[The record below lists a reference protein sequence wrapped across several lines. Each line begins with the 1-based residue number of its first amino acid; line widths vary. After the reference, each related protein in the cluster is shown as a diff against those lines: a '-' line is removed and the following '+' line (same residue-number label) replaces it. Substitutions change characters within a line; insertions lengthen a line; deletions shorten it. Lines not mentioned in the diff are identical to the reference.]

1 MHIESPR
8 FGSLEIE
15 ASKIIEF
22 PRGLAGFE
30 DLHRYTLFH
39 PETEHPRFFILQS
52 VDDPLVAFQI
62 TDPAH
67 FGFNYEISL
76 DADESALLKLSDPAD
91 VAVSVIVWRV
101 PEDGEAAP
109 LRANLKAP
117 LLINTREQCGLQ
129 HVFMALNCTLSNI

>member
-30 DLHRYTLFH
+30 NLHRYTLFH
-39 PETEHPRFFILQS
+39 PEAEHARFFILQS
-52 VDDPLVAFQI
+52 VDDPAVAFQI
-62 TDPAH
+62 TDPLH
-67 FGFNYEISL
+67 FGFNYEISI
-76 DADESALLKLSDPAD
+76 DDEESALLKLADPAD
-91 VAVSVIVWRV
+91 VAVSVIVWRA
-101 PEDGEAAP
+101 PEDGATAP

-129 HVFMALNCTLSNI
+129 HVFTALNCTLSNL